1 MLKMLLAMLI
11 SLSCFYCLGRIDNQV
26 KVMGYRV
33 ELEEI
38 DAHLRT
44 VTGVDIVGSI
54 AWPVD
59 NGAAR
64 GIVSF
69 VHAHSIDAEQVI
81 EALKERIPSYM
92 VPSRV
97 IALKEMPLS
106 SNGKVNRHALRQ
118 LLEGS
123 AA

>member
-1 MLKMLLAMLI
+1 
-11 SLSCFYCLGRIDNQV
+11 
-26 KVMGYRV
+26 MGYRV

-44 VTGVDIVGSI
+44 VSGADVVGSI
-54 AWPVD
+54 AWPVTD
-59 NGAAR
+59 GGAR

-69 VHAHSIDAEQVI
+69 VHAASIDSEQI
-81 EALKERIPSYM
+81 IDTLKSRIPSYM

-106 SNGKVNRHALRQ
+106 NNGKVNRHAFRQ
-118 LLEGS
+118 LLDEGV
-123 AA
+123 A